1 MQHKNNPTGHETLEF
16 PFAGEPAT
24 TQFVESGEPGFKVT
38 AKSLTPGRRRLADLL
53 GLGACLSICASA
65 IASMSPEAAAQPFWA
80 WPIAAFG
87 PLFFKRQAANLFA
100 APLKTT
106 TEVVFTKKLIRVR
119 RGLRRQSFDRA
130 LPHRFLMLAHDRA
143 LDERERHEFAARIAQ
158 QGQLVRKKKYYGHSY
173 HIVLE
178 YLGQRNDLL
187 TVYGRKDALAI
198 LARLK
203 AVDETVDRQAITG
216 EQTLFRPR
224 DEWAEQP
231 GGIPRTLP
239 NKAQQSGAVR

>member
-1 MQHKNNPTGHETLEF
+1 MQRSNNHKDRDRVVF

-24 TQFVESGEPGFKVT
+24 TQFTEDGQPGFKVT
-38 AKSLTPGRRRLADLL
+38 AKFLTPGRRRLADLL
-53 GLGACLSICASA
+53 GLGVCLSICAAA
-65 IASMSPEAAAQPFWA
+65 ITAMSPEASDQPFWA
-80 WPIAAFG
+80 WPLATVA
-87 PLFFKRQAANLFA
+87 PLFFRRQVSDLFA
-100 APLKTT
+100 TTLRTT
-106 TEVVFTKKLIRVR
+106 TRIVFTKKRIRVR

-158 QGQLVRKKKYYGHSY
+158 QGQLVRKKKYYGDSY

-187 TVYGRKDALAI
+187 TVYGRKEALAI

-203 AVDETVDRQAITG
+203 AVDEAVDRHAATG
-216 EQTLFRPR
+216 AQTLFTPR

-231 GGIPRTLP
+231 GGIPRTLS
-239 NKAQQSGAVR
+239 NKAQYSGAGR